1 MSSEKM
7 SSDTGA
13 SWFGG
18 LKKSFVDVPIDV
30 NNNNAIATTEFL
42 EAAESLS
49 TLFGKGLDFTAQAL
63 RHNASDEKHELS
75 TSFRSAYGVTLKPH
89 HGFMVKPIFSAAM
102 SAVPYRK
109 DFYHKICPNQTPR
122 TQGDMDAWLEALEER
137 VLILKQF
144 LARKEAK
151 W

>member
-1 MSSEKM
+1 MQAKMKLTLGSRIAYLHEGIVCIVCLKTSIPLPLRRGLQLKREVSIIPRANTVGSQSKMSSEKM

-49 TLFGKGLDFTAQAL
+49 TLFGK
-63 RHNASDEKHELS
+63 
-75 TSFRSAYGVTLKPH
+75 
-89 HGFMVKPIFSAAM
+89 
-102 SAVPYRK
+102 
-109 DFYHKICPNQTPR
+109 
-122 TQGDMDAWLEALEER
+122 
-137 VLILKQF
+137 
-144 LARKEAK
+144 
-151 W
+151 